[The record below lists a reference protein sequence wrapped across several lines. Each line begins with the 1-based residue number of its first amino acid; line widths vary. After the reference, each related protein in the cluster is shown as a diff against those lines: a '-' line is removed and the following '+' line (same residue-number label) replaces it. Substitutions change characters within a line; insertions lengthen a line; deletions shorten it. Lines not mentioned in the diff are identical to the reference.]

1 MRCAST
7 QKKKINRKTKLP
19 NPFSLFLPKRNVFFW
34 CWQRGAPPLP
44 SPCASDACC
53 PERSPPAP
61 GAAAGVPPRA
71 VRGWVPSYCVPN
83 RARGRG
89 WVPAWPPGRVLAP
102 GRVPAEGFLPWEDPE
117 STSSPRALGR
127 GSCGRRARLSR
138 SCRRRSWKS
147 PRTGHRKGKLGL
159 GRGSCPRA
167 QDAVPRA
174 KPLLTKQELVS
185 DPSLVGFAK
194 PRALG
199 TRKQF
204 QIHHP
209 RRALNI
215 PGIWAAHC
223 YPVHTESEGF
233 G

>member
-1 MRCAST
+1 MGGSGVDIFTAGAGKGVLRSE
-7 QKKKINRKTKLP
+7 
-19 NPFSLFLPKRNVFFW
+19 SL
-34 CWQRGAPPLP
+34 
-44 SPCASDACC
+44 SH
-53 PERSPPAP
+53 
-61 GAAAGVPPRA
+61 
-71 VRGWVPSYCVPN
+71 
-83 RARGRG
+83 
-89 WVPAWPPGRVLAP
+89 
-102 GRVPAEGFLPWEDPE
+102 
-117 STSSPRALGR
+117 
-127 GSCGRRARLSR
+127 R
-138 SCRRRSWKS
+138 SCCRRSWKS

-159 GRGSCPRA
+159 GRGSCPQA

-194 PRALG
+194 LRALG